1 VDGRYARLDLGGR
14 PATLFLAKNPAGWAA
29 ALSMID
35 EGSVLAVG
43 INARIADGTDTSW
56 LYDVPFE
63 RLSGQVVGAIGD
75 RRADLAVRLHYAGA
89 QPVVDDD
96 LVRLAAKLP
105 DGPLTVAANYTAFR
119 EMRRFVI

>member
-1 VDGRYARLDLGGR
+1 
-14 PATLFLAKNPAGWAA
+14 
-29 ALSMID
+29 MIEED
-35 EGSVLAVG
+35 SVLAVG

-63 RLSGQVVGAIGD
+63 RLTGQVVGATGD

-89 QPVVDDD
+89 SPVVDDD

-105 DGPLTVAANYTAFR
+105 DGPLVVAANYTAFR